1 MSEQNKHKRLL
12 TCEPD
17 IPPASAAD
25 LDELHHLAL
34 GEVDLPGGE
43 GRVVGQHPV
52 LGEGGPRGVH
62 QVSLT
67 GATIMVRVQR
77 VRPEVWGIIF
87 L

>member
-1 MSEQNKHKRLL
+1 MSL

-34 GEVDLPGGE
+34 VQVDLPGGE
-43 GRVVGQHPV
+43 GGVVGEHPV
-52 LGEGGPRGVH
+52 LGEGGAGRVH

-67 GATIMVRVQR
+67 RAPIMMGIQR
-77 VRPEVWGIIF
+77 VRSV
-87 L
+87 